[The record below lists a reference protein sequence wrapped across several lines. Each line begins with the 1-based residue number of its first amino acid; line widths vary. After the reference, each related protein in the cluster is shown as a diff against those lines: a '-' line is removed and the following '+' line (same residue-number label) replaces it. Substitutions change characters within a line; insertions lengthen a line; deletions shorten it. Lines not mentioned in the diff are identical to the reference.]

1 MIAALIEKELPSLM
15 ADVPKWHLNAARDA
29 IEREFEFADFLTAID
44 FMNIVALIANRSG
57 HHPEW
62 SNVYNRVHILL
73 TTHDAGGLSLRDI
86 EMANKVDAAHLA
98 FFALGPQSRECQNC
112 CDDRH

>member
-1 MIAALIEKELPSLM
+1 VALCEAELSSLLE
-15 ADVPKWHLNAARDA
+15 ALPHWSHNTARGA
-29 IEREFEFADFLTAID
+29 IERAFEFADFLTAIE
-44 FMNIVALIANRSG
+44 FMHIVALIADRSD

-86 EMANKVDAAHLA
+86 EMATKVDAAHLA
-98 FFALGPQSRECQNC
+98 FFALGPQSRECQSC